1 MQKSSE
7 KMRQKIGSACISLQ
21 TRSNRNCRIFSEAF
35 IFTFFQCLAYS
46 LLLLRRKS
54 LGKKSCSG
62 IGCLTAFWTYVQNPG
77 ENSCMPGHW
86 VTNPT
91 EGRLQFFHRKF
102 PCLTF
107 FSALCNLPAERP
119 GGLHPTFLL
128 LRRKSSKIRDFWD
141 IQNLWFSMNLD

>member
-62 IGCLTAFWTYVQNPG
+62 IG
-77 ENSCMPGHW
+77 
-86 VTNPT
+86 
-91 EGRLQFFHRKF
+91 LQTRHKGDYRIFQASFII
-102 PCLTF
+102 TF
-107 FSALCNLPAERP
+107 FQCLVQPPGRKA
-119 GGLHPTFLL
+119 GGLAPHFFAPSSQILKNQRFLGH
-128 LRRKSSKIRDFWD
+128 SKPLVFNEPGLKFIKF
-141 IQNLWFSMNLD
+141 LDWVPNP